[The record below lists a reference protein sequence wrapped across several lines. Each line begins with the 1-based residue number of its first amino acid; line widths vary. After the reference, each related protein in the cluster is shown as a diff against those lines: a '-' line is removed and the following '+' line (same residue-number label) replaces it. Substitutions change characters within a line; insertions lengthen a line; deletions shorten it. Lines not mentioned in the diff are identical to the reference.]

1 MNLHINIDRQ
11 QAESQG
17 SNSSITIFEPLT
29 FEEENER
36 LRLERQVERAFYQAG
51 LALQALRDRRLYRS
65 THKTFQEYCKD
76 RFGFAKSHSY
86 RLIKAVE
93 IVDNISKNVP
103 NWGQNSTEVLSIFPT
118 AESQVRPLKAL
129 PSAELQSLAWSKAV
143 AKASGKV
150 PSAKIVQ
157 EVVKQLKNQDQST
170 EFENQSR
177 SSNNGN
183 TNKIGF
189 VPLENPRIGQE
200 VRICKNHTL
209 FPQQL
214 GIITQINNNRSVIV
228 EFKNQKQSEPIDL
241 KDLEIQRMVDK
252 NGKVATPSEGINY
265 VPGVGVEWYVRVD
278 ESTWNKLDRY
288 AKQIGTA
295 TLGNAIARLLESE
308 LDETT

>member
-1 MNLHINIDRQ
+1 MIYTNHSVEQKFANRQ
-11 QAESQG
+11 LA
-17 SNSSITIFEPLT
+17 IIIEPLT
-29 FEEENER
+29 LEEESER

-51 LALQALRDRRLYRS
+51 LALQALRDKELYRS

-118 AESQVRPLKAL
+118 AESQVKPLKAL
-129 PSAELQSLAWSKAV
+129 PNAELQSLAWSKAV

-150 PSAKIVQ
+150 PSAKIIK
-157 EVVKQLKNQDQST
+157 EVVDQLKNQDKLT
-170 EFENQSR
+170 ELENHSR
-177 SSNNGN
+177 SSRNRKTSNI
-183 TNKIGF
+183 KF

-200 VRICKNHTL
+200 VRICNNHSL
-209 FPQQL
+209 FSQQL
-214 GIITQINNNRSVIV
+214 GIITQISNNRSVIV
-228 EFKNQKQSEPIDL
+228 EFQSQKQSASIDL

-252 NGKVATPSEGINY
+252 DGKVSSPSEGINY

-278 ESTWNKLDRY
+278 EETWHKLDQY
-288 AKQIGTA
+288 AKRIGTA

-308 LDETT
+308 LD